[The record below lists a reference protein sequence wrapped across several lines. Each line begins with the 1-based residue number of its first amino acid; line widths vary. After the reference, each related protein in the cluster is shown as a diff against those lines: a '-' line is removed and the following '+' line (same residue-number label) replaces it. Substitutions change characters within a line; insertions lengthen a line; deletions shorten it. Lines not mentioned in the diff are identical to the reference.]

1 LSPGLEITGV
11 GVQNG
16 DFAFAING
24 TIGQLVVVQAA
35 TNLVNASWQPLMT
48 NTLSGTSSNFT
59 DVNWKNYPRRF
70 YRLYS
75 P

>member
-1 LSPGLEITGV
+1 V
-11 GVQNG
+11 
-16 DFAFAING
+16 
-24 TIGQLVVVQAA
+24 VVVQVA

-59 DVNWKNYPRRF
+59 DVDWKNYPRRF